1 MPKNNKYLNDTVALQ
16 QKLAELVADTGS
28 LSAFT
33 DSVFEL
39 VLAGTAITN
48 SALIL
53 YDEKK
58 SIVSYAYTKGFKEN
72 MGTRALQNINSPLKA
87 VIESKKPLLV
97 KAPDYLTYCMDKT
110 AVKTIPL
117 LWSGFPILHTEKPF
131 AVILFIANNTTGADA
146 VVELFP
152 VFSSF
157 PSIFSPY
164 LELKI
169 RLDTLEGSEV
179 KFRRLVETSIDVTFQ
194 ITKTGYI
201 DYISSNVE
209 TLFGC
214 DPQGL
219 IGKHFKVT
227 TPISQ
232 VPKVIDALKT
242 ISAGKT
248 IRNLGLT
255 QKVATGALIPMEVSA
270 SPIHRDGVIIGA
282 QGTMRDIS
290 ERHQAQQEIERLAF
304 FPLANPMPVVEV
316 DLYGVPSYINP
327 AGIQLLDRMNLDMA
341 QVSQIL
347 PSTFK
352 QDIRTALSD
361 KSQIV
366 SREISLD
373 GLHLL
378 WTAFFLQNQNL
389 IHFYATDIT
398 NLKDTEKQLIAAK
411 EHAIKNEQV
420 KTMFLA
426 NMSHEIRTPLN
437 SILGFTELIEEE
449 VKNKFDADLQA
460 YFEIIHVSGKRL
472 WQTVHEIL
480 DISQIETG
488 TFELKI
494 ETIDLSRILK
504 ELGVSFRSKAQEKN
518 LDLLVN
524 IPSTEMQI
532 AADEYCVTHALTNL
546 IDNAIKYT
554 NSGYVK
560 IHTEVLDTSIKVMI
574 KDTGIG
580 MSDEYQ
586 KRMFNAFSQESTG
599 YTKHFQGVG
608 LGLALAHRYLK
619 LVKSDLELRSE
630 QDVGSVFTI
639 TFPTTPN
646 GQVASDESENKAPA
660 KVKAAAE
667 PDQVARMNVLVVEDD
682 PNSQKLAGFT
692 LKKDFELFFA
702 ESVAEAKEQLSSHDI
717 QMVLLDL
724 SLKGDEDGLD
734 LARFLRSTE
743 QWKTLPIIALT
754 AHAFTSDRDRCMDA
768 GCNEFMTKPF
778 RRLELLEAINKLIR

>member
-1 MPKNNKYLNDTVALQ
+1 MPKNNKFLTDKVVLQ
-16 QKLAELVADTGS
+16 QKLAELVAETTS
-28 LSAFT
+28 LAGFT
-33 DSVFEL
+33 ESTFEL
-39 VLAGTAITN
+39 LLSGTPINNT
-48 SALIL
+48 ALIL
-53 YDEKK
+53 YDAEK
-58 SIVSYAYTKGFKEN
+58 SIVSYTYTKGFKEN

-87 VIESKKPLLV
+87 VIESKESLSV
-97 KAPDYLTYCMDKT
+97 KALDFLSYCNDKS
-110 AVKTIPL
+110 AVNSIPVQ
-117 LWSGFPILHTEKPF
+117 WSGFPVMHGEQLF
-131 AVILFIANNTTGADA
+131 AVILFIANNETAGN
-146 VVELFP
+146 VIEELFP
-152 VFSSF
+152 VFKSF
-157 PSIFSPY
+157 SQIFSPY

-179 KFRRLVETSIDVTFQ
+179 KFRRLVETSIDITFQ

-214 DPQGL
+214 SPEGL
-219 IGKHFKVT
+219 VGKHFKVT
-227 TPISQ
+227 TPMNQ
-232 VPKVIDALKT
+232 VSKVIDALKS
-242 ISAGKT
+242 ICAGKT
-248 IRNLGLT
+248 IRNLGIT
-255 QKVATGALIPMEVSA
+255 QKVATGSLIPMEVSA

-290 ERHQAQQEIERLAF
+290 ERQQAQQEIERLAF
-304 FPLANPMPVVEV
+304 FPLSNPMPVVEV

-361 KSQIV
+361 KGQIM
-366 SREISLD
+366 SREISLE
-373 GLHLL
+373 GMHFL
-378 WTAFFLQNQNL
+378 WNAFFLQKQNL

-398 NLKDTEKQLIAAK
+398 NLKDTENQLIQAK

-449 VKNKFDADLQA
+449 VKSKFDADLQA

-504 ELGVSFRSKAQEKN
+504 ELGISFRSKAQDKN

-524 IPSTEMQI
+524 VPNSEMQI

-560 IHTEVLDTSIKVMI
+560 INTEIHHDTIKVII

-586 KRMFNAFSQESTG
+586 QRMFNAFSQESTG

-619 LVKSDLELRSE
+619 LVKSDLELSSE
-630 QDVGSVFTI
+630 QDVGSIFTI
-639 TFPTTPN
+639 TFPTSPKGKTASQPLVVETPEK
-646 GQVASDESENKAPA
+646 VASENQSE
-660 KVKAAAE
+660 
-667 PDQVARMNVLVVEDD
+667 QVVRYNVLVVEDD

-702 ESVAEAKEQLSSHDI
+702 ESVAEAKDHLASHDI
-717 QMVLLDL
+717 QMILLDL

-734 LARFLRSTE
+734 LARFLRSE
-743 QWKTLPIIALT
+743 AKWQDVPIIALT

-778 RRLELLEAINKLIR
+778 RRLELLEAINSLI